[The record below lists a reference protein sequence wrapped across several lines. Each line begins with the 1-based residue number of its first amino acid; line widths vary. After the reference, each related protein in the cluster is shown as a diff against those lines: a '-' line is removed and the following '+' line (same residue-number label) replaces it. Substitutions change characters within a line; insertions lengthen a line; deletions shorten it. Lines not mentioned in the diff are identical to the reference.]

1 MNHRIMREAI
11 DACKSGQYA
20 KANAIVSSKCKTKPR
35 KLAYRV
41 GRIVGALTDP
51 DGFHK
56 QPDMAVKFL
65 ATFKD

>member
-1 MNHRIMREAI
+1 MNHKIVSEAI

-20 KANAIVSSKCKTKPR
+20 KANAIVSAKCKTKPR

-41 GRIVGALTDP
+41 GRVVGALADP

-56 QPDMAVKFL
+56 DPDRALKFL
-65 ATFKD
+65 NTFKD